1 VAFDRAGRLNV
12 VYTRCVDLVPGD
24 NTTDCLNS
32 EVYFART
39 TTSPISQGD

>member
-12 VYTRCVDLVPGD
+12 VYTRCVDLVPG
-24 NTTDCLNS
+24 NSTTDCLNS

-39 TTSPISQGD
+39 TASLITHSN